1 MGVSIVFPVATARI
15 GIIIPITG
23 IPIHQG
29 AVPSAGCFTRRFAQ
43 QSYDEEGGNSGLGR
57 KDAVL
62 RAQFSLVVVIEV
74 IVLHHACRS
83 EMFTSSS
90 RRYDVGYN
98 VA

>member
-1 MGVSIVFPVATARI
+1 MGVSIAFPVATARI
-15 GIIIPITG
+15 GIFIAITV

-29 AVPSAGCFTRRFAQ
+29 AVPSAECFMCRFAQ
-43 QSYDEEGGNSGLGR
+43 QSYDEEGGDSGLGR

-90 RRYDVGYN
+90 RRYDVGHN
-98 VA
+98 TS